1 MFKKFKKVVLGS
13 VLGGFLSSSAMA
25 QTTNEVWTHHIEAWQ
40 ARSLEAIVS
49 DYNEDSVL
57 ILNNQVFK
65 GTNAIKNVFTQL
77 FGIFDHG
84 QNRIDT
90 PVSPGRIV
98 YITWHF
104 TPTGESEFF
113 GTDTFIIEQGKIA
126 VQTIASPLYDKF
138 PISNVP

>member
-90 PVSPGRIV
+90 PVRPGRIV

>member
-1 MFKKFKKVVLGS
+1 MS
-13 VLGGFLSSSAMA
+13 

-40 ARSLEAIVS
+40 ARSLDAIVS

-65 GTNAIKNVFTQL
+65 GTRAIKNVFAQL

-90 PVSPGRIV
+90 PVLSGRIV

-113 GTDTFIIEQGKIA
+113 GTDTFVIEQGKIA
-126 VQTIASPLYDKF
+126 VQTIASPLYDRSENAIKY
-138 PISNVP
+138 